1 MDIRELNEC
10 NILIIKS
17 TKQKPLK
24 DIGITLLKIAFN
36 ELYEKENYEHNHK
49 THNNSVITRV
59 TSVPNIGSWDSAP

>member
-24 DIGITLLKIAFN
+24 DIGITQIKIAFN
-36 ELYEKENYEHNHK
+36 EFAMFLE
-49 THNNSVITRV
+49 T
-59 TSVPNIGSWDSAP
+59 P